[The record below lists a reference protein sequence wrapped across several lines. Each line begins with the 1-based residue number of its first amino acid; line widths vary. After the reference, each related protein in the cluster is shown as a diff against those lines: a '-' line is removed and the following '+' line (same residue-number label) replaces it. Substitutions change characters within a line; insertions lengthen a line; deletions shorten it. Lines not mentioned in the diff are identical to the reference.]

1 MGNLT
6 RRNLILR
13 GMAGAS
19 LLSVPGLLAA
29 CGGGDGIEGQATTI
43 DATAGTSAAAEV
55 DRTLAEKLVI
65 SNWPLYIDIDDDTK
79 ESATL
84 TGFSDET
91 GVEVEYIEDI
101 NDNDEFFGVV
111 QGPLSQGQFVRDIA
125 MPTGYMVAR
134 MLELGFLEKWDL
146 ESVPNISGVSLTPA
160 DWNPNFEYAIPWQ
173 SYMTGIGWNAKE
185 FGDTPPTV
193 EQMLTDPALKG
204 KVTMLNSMGD
214 TIGLML
220 MDAGQD
226 STKIDP
232 AAFEEQISRLQAAV
246 DSGQIRQFTGN
257 DYTGLLAKGDIIA
270 AIAWS
275 GDIIQLQA
283 DNADLRF
290 AIPETGG
297 GIGTD
302 YMVVLKGGN
311 VYTSSV
317 FANYVLDPKIAAQ
330 IALYVNF
337 VTPVAASKAEAERVD
352 PDVSS
357 NQLIFPDEATLANLQ
372 EFDPAALNDQAYNE
386 SFQAVIGN

>member
-6 RRNLILR
+6 RRDLILR

-19 LLSVPGLLAA
+19 LLSVPAVLAA
-29 CGGGDGIEGQATTI
+29 SGGGDGIEGQATTI
-43 DATAGTSAAAEV
+43 DATAGSTGAAEV
-55 DRTLAEKLVI
+55 DRTLADKLVV

-84 TGFSDET
+84 VGFSDET

-146 ESVPNISGVSLTPA
+146 ESIPNISGVSLTPA

-226 STKIDP
+226 STKVDP

-270 AIAWS
+270 AVAWS

-337 VTPVAASKAEAERVD
+337 VTPVSAAKAEAEKVD

-357 NQLIFPDEATLANLQ
+357 NQLIFPDDATLANLQ
-372 EFDPAALNDQAYNE
+372 EFDPAALNDQALNE